1 MDENEPR
8 RAWFIVFL
16 LWLFMFINFGDKV
29 ILGLAAVPIMRELAL
44 SPSQFGLLGSSF
56 FFLFAI
62 SAVCAG
68 FLVNRAG
75 TRWPILIMALL
86 WTVAQ
91 VPMIAPVGFAT
102 LMAFR
107 ILLGAAEGPAYPT
120 AVHATFNWFA
130 DARRALPTLVLAL
143 GSIAGLLAA
152 PGLTYLIVH
161 TSWHAAFAFLG
172 LLSFLWAGVWFVFG
186 RESPAPPKIQH
197 YADRQIERISYTR
210 LLSTPTTIATIICG
224 YVAYSG
230 LSLLL
235 VWFTPYLS
243 QALGYSTEE
252 AGWLSALPP
261 AGMIV
266 VMTAA
271 GLLSER
277 AVLGGMAT
285 RRARGLLA
293 AVGVMLGGIA
303 LCLIPFCPSSGL
315 KVAMMVLGVALP
327 SAIYVFAHPIVSE
340 FTPPAQRAA
349 VLSITNAGITLAGI
363 ATPYTMGRLIEGS
376 SSLAA
381 GYERG
386 FLACGALT
394 VIGGLIGAYF
404 LRPQSELLRL
414 SRGAAIR

>member
-1 MDENEPR
+1 MNSRERR
-8 RAWFIVFL
+8 RAWLVVFL
-16 LWLFMFINFGDKV
+16 LFLFMLINFGDKA
-29 ILGLAAVPIMRELAL
+29 ILGLAAVPIMRELSL

-62 SAVCAG
+62 SAVCSG

-75 TRWPILIMALL
+75 TRWPILIMAVL

-91 VPMIAPVGFAT
+91 VPMIIPVGFAT

-130 DARRALPTLVLAL
+130 DAKRALPTLLLAL

-152 PGLTYLIVH
+152 PALTYLIVR
-161 TSWHAAFAFLG
+161 TSWHVAFAFLG
-172 LLSFLWAGVWFVFG
+172 LLSFLWAGAWLFFG
-186 RESPAPPKIQH
+186 QESPAPPRISH
-197 YADRQIERISYTR
+197 YADRQIERISYAR

-243 QALGYSTEE
+243 QALGYSIEM

-271 GLLSER
+271 AWLSER
-277 AVLGGMAT
+277 AVLGGVAT
-285 RRARGLLA
+285 RRARGLLTA
-293 AVGVMLGGIA
+293 FGVMLGGIA
-303 LCLIPFCPSSGL
+303 ICLIPFCPSSGL
-315 KVAMMVLGVALP
+315 KVAMMILGVALP
-327 SAIYVFAHPIVSE
+327 SGIYIFAHPIVSE
-340 FTPPAQRAA
+340 FTPPSQRAA
-349 VLSITNAGITLAGI
+349 VLSITNAAITLAGI
-363 ATPYTMGRLIEGS
+363 AAPYTMGRLIEGS
-376 SSLAA
+376 ASIAA

-386 FLACGALT
+386 FLVCGVAT
-394 VIGGLIGAYF
+394 VVGGLIGAYF
-404 LRPQSELLRL
+404 LRPQAELVRL